1 MVFSPD
7 PEVLAATRNIM
18 KQRRYLRENSGVLD
32 DQGSASDD
40 SRARASTAGSDPGTG
55 ASNPGPGDANRNL
68 AGPSRSISAI
78 PEEDTPTMHSTNP
91 SSENAVVISVLDHS
105 AGARR
110 RRRRRR
116 RDGSPFAHCV
126 GGCDGSLPPHAPL
139 LVDAFAAVILAL
151 FTVGAV
157 ACAVAFPIQGARDT
171 AGDDTRWEVTLARWS
186 AAREF
191 PPIPQLAP
199 FDAILRGGSALEGV
213 DALFAK
219 NAKDETDAGAEAPNA
234 SPAPA

>member
-1 MVFSPD
+1 MTTERSP
-7 PEVLAATRNIM
+7 
-18 KQRRYLRENSGVLD
+18 
-32 DQGSASDD
+32 GSSM
-40 SRARASTAGSDPGTG
+40 RGNPGG
-55 ASNPGPGDANRNL
+55 GFGGGGNPSPGPGPHLGTFPNPNPDDLDAQRRR
-68 AGPSRSISAI
+68 AASGTARSFTVAEGGGSAVS
-78 PEEDTPTMHSTNP
+78 PPADRPVVVAVSPTG
-91 SSENAVVISVLDHS
+91 AVTR
-105 AGARR
+105 ARR
-110 RRRRRR
+110 HERFKRSKR
-116 RDGSPFAHCV
+116 RDRDAHPSPPLPP
-126 GGCDGSLPPHAPL
+126 LPPHAPL
-139 LVDAFAAVILAL
+139 VVDAFAAVILAL
-151 FTVGAV
+151 FLVGAV

-171 AGDDTRWEVTLARWS
+171 AGDDTRWGVTLARWS